1 MEGLQKVLKTLSNE
15 MVEIKK
21 QVAETSNKRP
31 FRTFKKTETKPPNV
45 ISNADSEQEEEEE
58 ESTSQ
63 TDDEEEVV
71 ECHGM
76 WDFILPNSDTEN
88 QEEAF
93 PVTTRSKIASEPTQ
107 TTTKKEECRCCHTK
121 RKSSSKEISGSSSS
135 KPASNF

>member
-45 ISNADSEQEEEEE
+45 ISNADSEQDEEEEE
-58 ESTSQ
+58 TTFQ

-88 QEEAF
+88 EEEAF
-93 PVTTRSKIASEPTQ
+93 PVTTRSKLASEPAQ
-107 TTTKKEECRCCHTK
+107 ATTKKRSAGAATPKEK
-121 RKSSSKEISGSSSS
+121 VLPKKS
-135 KPASNF
+135 PVAAPQN